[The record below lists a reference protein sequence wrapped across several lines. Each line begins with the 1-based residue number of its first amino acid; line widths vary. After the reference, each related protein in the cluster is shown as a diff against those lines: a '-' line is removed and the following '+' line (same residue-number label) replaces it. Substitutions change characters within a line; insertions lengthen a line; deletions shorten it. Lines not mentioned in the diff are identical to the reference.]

1 MLKKLVII
9 GANEFQEQ
17 LVLKAKELG
26 YETHVFAWE
35 EGAVAKKHADFFYP
49 ISIIRKEQILEIAK
63 KIKPQGITSI
73 GSDVAVLI
81 VNYVA
86 QELGLTGN
94 TMYSSLIST
103 NKFEMRK
110 AFEKNNVSCP
120 KYKLVKNINDVL
132 SSKFNYPV
140 IIKPVDRSG
149 SRGIFKVETLE
160 ELKNH
165 VAESMSLSF
174 KKEALIEAF
183 VEGKEYSV
191 EMISY
196 KGHHYFLALT
206 EKFTTGAPNFIETM
220 HFEPA
225 SVDDYV
231 KNKIIDEVKKG
242 LDSLEIKNGASHSE
256 LKIDKDNNIKII
268 EIGARMGGDCIGS
281 DLVKLSTGHDFVK
294 MVIDVAV
301 GAKPD
306 LDEIIPHKETA
317 FVKFIFNKRDLD
329 IFYKIKEKYKQN
341 LFRFEIT
348 ENICIREVKDSSA
361 RFGYYILQGISRKE
375 ILNILEYKDET

>member
-49 ISIIRKEQILEIAK
+49 ISIIEKEKILEIVK
-63 KIKPQGITSI
+63 KIKPQGIISI
-73 GSDVAVLI
+73 GSDVAVLT

-110 AFEKNNVSCP
+110 AFKKNNISCP
-120 KYKLVKNINDVL
+120 KYKLIKNIDDVI
-132 SSKFNYPV
+132 SSTFNYPV

-160 ELKNH
+160 ELKNYA
-165 VAESMSLSF
+165 VESMSLSF
-174 KKEALIEAF
+174 KKEALIEEF

-196 KGHHYFLALT
+196 KGHHHFLALT

-256 LKIDKDNNIKII
+256 LKIDENNNIKII

-281 DLVKLSTGHDFVK
+281 DLVKISTGYDFVK
-294 MVIDVAV
+294 MVVDVAV
-301 GAKPD
+301 GVKPD
-306 LDEIIPHKETA
+306 LEKISPHRETA
-317 FVKFIFNKRDLD
+317 FVKFIFNKTDLD

-341 LFRFEIT
+341 LFRFKIT
-348 ENICIREVKDSSA
+348 ENICIREIKDSSA
-361 RFGYYILQGISRKE
+361 RFGYYILKGISRNE
-375 ILNILEYKDET
+375 ILNILEYKDEN